1 MGLFVILYS
10 WCPVNSVVLYILV
23 IVVFVS
29 ILRFLVCLFV
39 IVWFVDGWL
48 RLLVAGVYFMLF
60 VLMFRFDFG
69 LNLFG
74 GGLVGL
80 IVGCFVLTALVSLCG
95 SVCGGL
101 VVVWFNRL
109 VLLLVV
115 LLVICLGLVGFGGLL
130 LVIGGLFV

>member
-48 RLLVAGVYFMLF
+48 LLFAGVYFMLF

-74 GGLVGL
+74 G
-80 IVGCFVLTALVSLCG
+80 
-95 SVCGGL
+95 
-101 VVVWFNRL
+101 
-109 VLLLVV
+109 
-115 LLVICLGLVGFGGLL
+115 LVGFNC
-130 LVIGGLFV
+130 

>member
-1 MGLFVILYS
+1 MG
-10 WCPVNSVVLYILV
+10 
-23 IVVFVS
+23 
-29 ILRFLVCLFV
+29 
-39 IVWFVDGWL
+39 VWW
-48 RLLVAGVYFMLF
+48 
-60 VLMFRFDFG
+60 
-69 LNLFG
+69 
-74 GGLVGL
+74 GL
-80 IVGCFVLTALVSLCG
+80 IVSCFVLTALVSLCG

>member
-1 MGLFVILYS
+1 M
-10 WCPVNSVVLYILV
+10 
-23 IVVFVS
+23 
-29 ILRFLVCLFV
+29 CLFV
-39 IVWFVDGWL
+39 IVWFVGGWL
-48 RLLVAGVYFMLF
+48 LLLVAGVYFMLF

-74 GGLVGL
+74 VVWWGL

-109 VLLLVV
+109 VLLLVA